1 MKITRIYSDPNG
13 NSHFQDLDIPLEDGG
28 PIGRLSREVPARSV
42 IFRENGP
49 DYEYDWHRAPR
60 RQLIV
65 LLDGHIEIEVS
76 TGERRQFRGGDI
88 LLVEDTFGEG
98 HRTHTVDGQP
108 RRSLFIT
115 LPDEDFRDVVQKAS
129 EQSFP
134 ASDPPAWTGVTI

>member
-1 MKITRIYSDPNG
+1 MKITRIYADPNG
-13 NSHFQDLDIPLEDGG
+13 KSHFQDLDVPLQDEG
-28 PIGRLSREVPARSV
+28 PIGWLSREVPARSV

-49 DYEYDWHRAPR
+49 DYDYDWHPAPQ

-76 TGERRQFRGGDI
+76 TGERREFRGGDI
-88 LLVEDTFGEG
+88 LLVEDTVGEG
-98 HRTHTVDGQP
+98 HRSRTVDGQP

-115 LPDEDFRDVVQKAS
+115 LPEENSIDVVQKAS